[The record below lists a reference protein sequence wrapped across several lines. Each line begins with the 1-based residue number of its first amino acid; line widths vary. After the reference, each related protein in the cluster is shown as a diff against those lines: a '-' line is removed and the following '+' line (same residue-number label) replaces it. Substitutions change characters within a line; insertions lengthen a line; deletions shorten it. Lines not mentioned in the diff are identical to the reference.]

1 MVFSII
7 KCMIFARTR
16 EKSLNLKIERR
27 HMNRRRIKNRWVADI
42 FDKNFV

>member
-16 EKSLNLKIERR
+16 KKSLNLKMKRH
-27 HMNRRRIKNRWVADI
+27 HMNQRRIKNRSVADI